1 MVWPRCALSAA
12 GLLDVAALEC
22 ALEAGVY
29 DTRPQGMTIFTTSI
43 ILLFYNTYF
52 TLYSPSPDRI
62 IQYYLTATRHAFA
75 FRRTISVPSFHCEEK
90 TTTASNSSVLEH
102 PARLFFMYM
111 YTIPTCEQSAAD
123 SPALRRSCADS
134 RRSRAMATPPAAIVP
149 ATARGGNN
157 TAQ

>member
-1 MVWPRCALSAA
+1 MSLLATLVFGAESVECSVDGLLEQMVLWCGRDALSAA

-62 IQYYLTATRHAFA
+62 IQYYLATTCMRKL
-75 FRRTISVPSFHCEEK
+75 RRTPSRDGVSRLPFNGD
-90 TTTASNSSVLEH
+90 ASGRDH
-102 PARLFFMYM
+102 ARH
-111 YTIPTCEQSAAD
+111 
-123 SPALRRSCADS
+123 
-134 RRSRAMATPPAAIVP
+134 
-149 ATARGGNN
+149 
-157 TAQ
+157 